1 VGFLLVCIKWDF
13 LKTPGCFFG
22 WVQLHQPWR

>member
-1 VGFLLVCIKWDF
+1 MEKSGI
-13 LKTPGCFFG
+13 LKNLGCFFG